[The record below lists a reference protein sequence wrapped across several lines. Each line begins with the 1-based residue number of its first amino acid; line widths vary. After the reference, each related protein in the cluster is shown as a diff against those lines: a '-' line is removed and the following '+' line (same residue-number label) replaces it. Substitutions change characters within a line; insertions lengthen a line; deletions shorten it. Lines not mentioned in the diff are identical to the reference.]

1 MNDELNHVFRHYRHN
16 ALNPSRAYR
25 QFAEATGL
33 RARATRLR
41 IWFSAAA
48 ATLVLAVVGAVVWM
62 QQATGQTLYES
73 GNTPLALVLPDGSQ
87 VTLQPHSQLAYN
99 SDSCRNIRLRGAA
112 SFSVRHDA
120 AHPFTASGTIGCVK
134 VLGTQFCLDERQGK
148 ALVSVESGRVKFASI
163 KTGQNVV
170 MTRGMKAELATADGC
185 PTITAQPDAPL
196 MHTFAFN
203 ATPLSEV
210 LAVLGAYYDVRLIT
224 AEANL
229 TRHLTGR
236 FTATQLNDIVPVI
249 EQTLEIKIKV
259 EEFN

>member
-1 MNDELNHVFRHYRHN
+1 M
-16 ALNPSRAYR
+16 
-25 QFAEATGL
+25 
-33 RARATRLR
+33 
-41 IWFSAAA
+41 
-48 ATLVLAVVGAVVWM
+48 
-62 QQATGQTLYES
+62 
-73 GNTPLALVLPDGSQ
+73 
-87 VTLQPHSQLAYN
+87 
-99 SDSCRNIRLRGAA
+99 
-112 SFSVRHDA
+112 
-120 AHPFTASGTIGCVK
+120 
-134 VLGTQFCLDERQGK
+134 
-148 ALVSVESGRVKFASI
+148 KFASI

-196 MHTFAFN
+196 MHTFTFN
-203 ATPLSEV
+203 ATPLNEV